1 MPKNFITINDVK
13 LNTSAGRPMTF
24 QGKHSGTTLS
34 GIDLDFSVYGQ
45 ENIKKMEKLLKF
57 DTVQV
62 DDSLVSRT
70 YKASLRLISWSYQEG
85 RQERHYKAE
94 IRELDTWPKFNILE
108 IDGHKLSVL
117 KYKESEQED
126 DVIGRYALL
135 RLSKNQFGK
144 LQEIF
149 KHKTIQIR
157 RINVDEKPITMK
169 FMGKTYWSEHKEG
182 RKTYYKQIIRLF
194 PHDYLPKYKLNMAT
208 GTELISLTILV
219 MSLSIRLEALINE
232 LAQNNILSDKK
243 RDMLLQKNWK
253 KLLDNTRKKEIVEET
268 DLQLHKVLDA
278 EEEFD

>member
-1 MPKNFITINDVK
+1 
-13 LNTSAGRPMTF
+13 
-24 QGKHSGTTLS
+24 TLS

-45 ENIKKMEKLLKF
+45 ENIKKIEKLLKF

-62 DDSLVSRT
+62 DDSFVNRT

-85 RQERHYKAE
+85 RQERYYKAE

-108 IDGHKLSVL
+108 IDGHKFSVL

-149 KHKTIQIR
+149 KHKTVQIR

-169 FMGKTYWSEHKEG
+169 FMGKRYWSEHKEG

-194 PHDYLPKYKLNMAT
+194 PHDYLPKHKLNMAT
-208 GTELISLTILV
+208 GTELISLAILV

-253 KLLDNTRKKEIVEET
+253 KLLDNTRKKEILEET
-268 DLQLHKVLDA
+268 DLQLHKALDA